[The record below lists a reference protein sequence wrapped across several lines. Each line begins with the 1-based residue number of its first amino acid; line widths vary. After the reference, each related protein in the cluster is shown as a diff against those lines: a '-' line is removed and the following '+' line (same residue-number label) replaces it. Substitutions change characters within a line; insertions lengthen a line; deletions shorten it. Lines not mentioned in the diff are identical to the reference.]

1 VGKVALA
8 FLYYAMT
15 TLNRNNIPASITT
28 LEGLAAWAVLTY
40 TAAYG
45 GKNYGER
52 DSTDLQRFS
61 RFSIAPVDSKENG
74 SNLYLIARLAIPVN
88 NNLLA
93 SGTIAWQGVVEHSQQ
108 AVLPAGYT
116 V

>member
-1 VGKVALA
+1 
-8 FLYYAMT
+8 MT
-15 TLNRNNIPASITT
+15 TLNRNNIPASIVT
-28 LEGLAAWAVLTY
+28 LEGLTAWACSTY

-61 RFSIAPVDSKENG
+61 RYSISPVESKENG
-74 SNLYLIARLAIPVN
+74 TNLMFIARLAVPVN
-88 NNLLA
+88 MNLLA
-93 SGTIAWQGVVEHSQQ
+93 NGTIVWQGVVEHSQQ
-108 AVLPAGYT
+108 AVLPSGYT